1 LVPNHAKGDKMGT
14 VIHAESMTRR
24 FGSKVAL
31 DGLNLDVSQG
41 EVFGFLGPNGA
52 GKTTTVRLLNGV
64 LGISAGRAAVLG
76 FDVATQAASVRRR
89 VGVLTE
95 NPCVY
100 DSLTARENLAFVG
113 DLYGVSAGKLS
124 ARIDTVLAE
133 FDLTDRA
140 DDRVASYSKGMR
152 QRLAIARVI
161 LHEPE
166 LIFLDEPTSGLD
178 PEAARMATDLIQQ
191 LSHQAGRTV
200 FLCTHNLDEAQRLCD
215 RVGVIDKGALQA
227 IGTPAELARQL
238 WQGLRVEFDLHSE
251 PSELLKAMLATKPFI
266 KEWSNVGGLLSMQV
280 DDEEKIPDI
289 VAVIATA
296 GARIY
301 RVTPK
306 LHSLSDIYFRI
317 QQDARQNQGGTQ

>member
-1 LVPNHAKGDKMGT
+1 MTTIIA
-14 VIHAESMTRR
+14 AENLTRR
-24 FGSKVAL
+24 FGNTVAL
-31 DGLNLDVSQG
+31 DNLNLEVQQG

-64 LGISAGRAAVLG
+64 LSISAGRASVLG
-76 FDVATQAASVRRR
+76 IDVATQSAAVRRR

-113 DLYGVSAGKLS
+113 DLYGFPAGKLA

-133 FDLTDRA
+133 VGLTDRA
-140 DDRVASYSKGMR
+140 SDRVASFSKGMR

-215 RVGVIDKGALQA
+215 RVGVIDKGSLQA
-227 IGTPAELARQL
+227 IGTPAELAHRL
-238 WQGLRVEFDLHSE
+238 WQGLWVDIDLRSE
-251 PSELLKAMLATKPFI
+251 PSEIVKGVLQKLPMV
-266 KEWSNVGGLLSMQV
+266 KEWSTENGRLSVQV
-280 DDEEKIPDI
+280 DDEGLIPDI
-289 VAVIATA
+289 VMAIATA
-296 GARIY
+296 GGRIY
-301 RVTPK
+301 QVNPK
-306 LHSLSDIYFRI
+306 THSLADIYFRI
-317 QQDARQNQGGTQ
+317 QQDVHQNQGGAK

>member
-1 LVPNHAKGDKMGT
+1 MAT
-14 VIHAESMTRR
+14 IIRAENLTRR

-31 DGLNLDVSQG
+31 DGPSLEVKQG

-64 LGISAGRAAVLG
+64 LSISAGQATVLG
-76 FDVATQAASVRRR
+76 FDIATQAAAVRRR

-95 NPCVY
+95 NPSVY

-113 DLYGVSAGKLS
+113 DLYGVPAGKLT
-124 ARIDTVLAE
+124 ARINTMLAE
-133 FDLTDRA
+133 FGLTDRA
-140 DDRVASYSKGMR
+140 NDRVASYSKGMR

-191 LSHQAGRTV
+191 LSHQSGRTV

-215 RVGVIDKGALQA
+215 RVGVIDKGLFKLLAPPMSL
-227 IGTPAELARQL
+227 PASY
-238 WQGLRVEFDLHSE
+238 G
-251 PSELLKAMLATKPFI
+251 K
-266 KEWSNVGGLLSMQV
+266 GYG
-280 DDEEKIPDI
+280 
-289 VAVIATA
+289 
-296 GARIY
+296 
-301 RVTPK
+301 
-306 LHSLSDIYFRI
+306 
-317 QQDARQNQGGTQ
+317 

>member
-1 LVPNHAKGDKMGT
+1 MT
-14 VIHAESMTRR
+14 TIIRAENLTRR
-24 FGSKVAL
+24 FGNKVAL
-31 DGLNLDVSQG
+31 DGLNVEVKQG

-64 LGISAGRAAVLG
+64 LSISAGQATVLG
-76 FDVATQAASVRRR
+76 FDVATQAAAVRRR

-95 NPCVY
+95 NPSVY

-113 DLYGVSAGKLS
+113 DLYGVPAGTLA
-124 ARIDTVLAE
+124 ARINTVLAE
-133 FDLTDRA
+133 FGLTDRA

-215 RVGVIDKGALQA
+215 RVGVIDKGSLQA
-227 IGTPAELARQL
+227 IGTPAELAHQL
-238 WQGLRVEFDLHSE
+238 WQGLWVEIDLR
-251 PSELLKAMLATKPFI
+251 SELSELVKAALLQLPAI
-266 KEWSNVGGLLSMQV
+266 KEWSDEKGILSVQV
-280 DDEEKIPDI
+280 EDEDKIPDI
-289 VAVIATA
+289 VTA
-296 GARIY
+296 ITAAGGRIY
-301 RVTPK
+301 RVHPK

-317 QQDARQNQGGTQ
+317 QQDLRLNQGGTQ